1 MLINVNSPHLLF
13 LPNLCCCWE
22 LGSRMKYFGGNNSV
36 REGQSPLSF
45 LLKASQL
52 SFYVFCFQK
61 TSHRANIYSFQDGQS
76 LMGRTDI

>member
-1 MLINVNSPHLLF
+1 
-13 LPNLCCCWE
+13 
-22 LGSRMKYFGGNNSV
+22 MKYFGGNNSV

-61 TSHRANIYSFQDGQS
+61 DLPQSQYLRFQDGQS